1 ALAADHIVARGNTI
15 TGSIGVVFQWAEF
28 SELIE
33 RLGVSVGEVK
43 SGPLKA
49 EPSPFSKASPEAV
62 RVTEQMVRDSY
73 EWFVG
78 LVADRRPLADAEA
91 RAVSDGRVYTG
102 RQALAAKLVD
112 AIGGEEAAV
121 EWLATQGVDG
131 DLKVVDWVPEQTS
144 DWSVVELA
152 VTRVLDAVGLDGV
165 VQFVTMG
172 QKALRAERLSLD
184 GLVSVWQ
191 PDR

>member
-1 ALAADHIVARGNTI
+1 VSRCSRRTRCLPALPPRRSSD
-15 TGSIGVVFQWAEF
+15 
-28 SELIE
+28 L
-33 RLGVSVGEVK
+33 
-43 SGPLKA
+43 
-49 EPSPFSKASPEAV
+49 
-62 RVTEQMVRDSY
+62 
-73 EWFVG
+73 G

-184 GLVSVWQ
+184 GLVSVWK
-191 PDR
+191 PDG